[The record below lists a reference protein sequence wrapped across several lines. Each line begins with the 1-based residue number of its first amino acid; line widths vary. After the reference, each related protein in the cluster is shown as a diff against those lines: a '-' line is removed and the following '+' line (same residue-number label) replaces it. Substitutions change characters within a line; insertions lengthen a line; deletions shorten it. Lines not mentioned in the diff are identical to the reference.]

1 MKKFLL
7 ILALTLIAISMQAAT
22 ISTSNCPVNNVPPN
36 GSVVCPGLGTAAGF
50 TNLVLQMTY
59 GLDLT
64 GNPLTLTGTM
74 TVSVDNPLTAW
85 DITNAVVSN
94 LTRPVIVVNPGVAI
108 TAANLAASFAAAFNS
123 TVTASAFTWTA
134 SDGNVSI
141 VFTLSGD
148 PVTTGVPEPT
158 TTCLFGLGML
168 AVGLVSR
175 KFMK

>member
-7 ILALTLIAISMQAAT
+7 IFALTLIATSMQAVT

-36 GSVVCPGLGTAAGF
+36 SSVVCPGLGSTAGF
-50 TNLVLQMTY
+50 TNLALQMTY

-64 GNPLTLTGTM
+64 GNPLTLSGTM

-94 LTRPVIVVNPGVAI
+94 LTRPVIVNNPAVAI
-108 TAANLAASFAAAFNS
+108 TAADVAAFFAAAFNS
-123 TVTASAFTWTA
+123 TVTASAFTGTA

-141 VFTLSGD
+141 IFTLTGD
-148 PVTTGVPEPT
+148 PVQTGVPEPAT
-158 TTCLFGLGML
+158 LGLIGMAL
-168 AVGLVSR
+168 LGIGAM
-175 KFMK
+175 KFKSTK